1 MPLELSRLRRVA
13 VRDVWPSESRDFTPW
28 LSGDESLAFLGE
40 ALGMELEL
48 EDIEVLVG
56 SFRADLVCRSMNTGD
71 LVLVENQFAQTDH
84 SHLGQLLTYAA
95 GLRAAT
101 IVWIAETIREEH
113 RAAIDWLNESTDDDL
128 RFFALEIEL
137 WRIDGS
143 PAAPKFNIVCR
154 PNAWSREL
162 SRATGVDSEQARI
175 RQAYWTGFVRQPA
188 LASILSGA
196 AEPNRKGNLTLP
208 TRWTDFELQVC
219 ISPARHDSAVY
230 LSARGD
236 QRLQNFDHLHA
247 RRQAIEEAAG
257 GTLIWNRNDG
267 LNRGWIMRR
276 LPGLDPCEADDWPRQ
291 QEILAAE
298 AARFFLALDPFVRE
312 IISTP
317 EAAADA

>member
-1 MPLELSRLRRVA
+1 
-13 VRDVWPSESRDFTPW
+13 
-28 LSGDESLAFLGE
+28 
-40 ALGMELEL
+40 MELEYHST
-48 EDIEVLVG
+48 EVFVG
-56 SFRADLVCRSMNTGD
+56 AFRADLVCRRASTGD
-71 LVLVENQFAQTDH
+71 LVLIENQFAQTDH

-113 RAAIDWLNESTDDDL
+113 RAAIDWLNESTADDL

-154 PNAWSREL
+154 PNAWSREA
-162 SRATGVDSEQARI
+162 SRAAEADSEQARL
-175 RQAYWTGFVRQPA
+175 RHAYWTDFVRQPA
-188 LASILSGA
+188 LAPILSGV

-208 TRWTDFELQVC
+208 THWTDFELQAC
-219 ISPARHDSAVY
+219 ISTARHDSAVY

-236 QRLQNFDHLHA
+236 ERFQNFDQLHA

-257 GTLIWNRNDG
+257 GPLIWNRSESQD
-267 LNRGWIMRR
+267 RGWIIRR

-298 AARFFLALDPFVRE
+298 ATRFFLALDPFVRE